1 MTRKMVK
8 IFLYAFLFSA
18 KATTLYDTT
27 IIGKDTVVI
36 CSTKSEGGSLIGY
49 KEYKNSKID
58 GITKEW
64 YENGMLRRIQ
74 KFKSGCPQDTV
85 FKYHSNGAISAIL
98 PYKNCVREGLRIEF
112 SITGDTIA
120 LGNAKNGKAVGTHYA
135 WYEKGKRKFITTY
148 NDSGKKDG
156 LSVRWREDGT
166 VQDSVLYRNE
176 EIIEGWYYYDNGKL
190 HHHLKKKGND
200 QYYSLVFYDPK
211 GKKCGEVKN
220 GNGTYLF
227 YQTDGSSPAKVTKEN
242 GWSVSIEEVDPV
254 TLKVIDPTKT
264 PEAIRKRIADSLGL
278 KAMEAIKNDNVDS
291 IKSLIKSGFDIN
303 TVFRDPEYFEADITM
318 LHFAALLRK
327 EKVARFLMDNDADPN
342 IQENQTRRIAAE
354 VAFECRYDFDFVII
368 FLERIDMPKY
378 GNLLFGTTGFM
389 TKVLIADSLKLFKY
403 MVDKGYD
410 PYLLTD
416 EDLDVFYIA
425 AMEGSV
431 KCLEYLFT
439 ICDVPEY
446 EFKDGFTIYHVAATS
461 VNGEQVIKLLVK
473 NGIPTSFLCMK
484 NEYNGYTPYDYAV
497 SCAADCRSYETQK
510 REKYL
515 KTAAYLK
522 ELQKKYCG
530 TKDTNEKR

>member
-1 MTRKMVK
+1 MVK

-166 VQDSVLYRNE
+166 VQDSVMYRNGE
-176 EIIEGWYYYDNGKL
+176 MIEGWYYYDNGKL

-254 TLKVIDPTKT
+254 TLKVIDPSKT
-264 PEAIRKRIADSLGL
+264 PEAIKKRIADSLGL
-278 KAMEAIKNDNVDS
+278 KAMGAIKNDNVDS

-327 EKVARFLMDNDADPN
+327 EKVARFLMENGADPN
-342 IQENQTRRIAAE
+342 IYENQSRLIAAE
-354 VAFECRYDFDFVII
+354 VALECRYDFDFVKI
-368 FLERIDMPKY
+368 FLERVDMSKGGPI
-378 GNLLFGTTGFM
+378 GFM
-389 TKVLIADSLKLFKY
+389 KNVLRADSLRLFKY
-403 MVDKGYD
+403 MVDKGFE
-410 PYLLTD
+410 PYEISD
-416 EDLDVFYIA
+416 EEINVFQIA
-425 AMEGSV
+425 AFNGSV
-431 KCLEYLFT
+431 KCLKYLFT
-439 ICDVPEY
+439 IRDVPE
-446 EFKDGFTIYHVAATS
+446 FKEEDGFSIYHCAAFS
-461 VNGEQVIKLLVK
+461 KKNGVETIKLLVE
-473 NGIPTSFLCMK
+473 NGVSTSYICQRDKSNSF
-484 NEYNGYTPYDYAV
+484 TPYDYAV
-497 SCAADCRSYETQK
+497 RHASRCSSYETQK
-510 REKYL
+510 REQYL

-530 TKDTNEKR
+530 IKDTNEKR

>member
-1 MTRKMVK
+1 MQFIIK
-8 IFLYAFLFSA
+8 IIAFLILWLSENNA
-18 KATTLYDTT
+18 QVRCDTVFLD
-27 IIGKDTVVI
+27 KDTMLSCTTFYKSGRIRNVYQLKNDKFHNRHTSYYENGQIESIATYNRGELVD
-36 CSTKSEGGSLIGY
+36 STYSYYPDGKLEGIGV
-49 KEYKNSKID
+49 KNGRWFTLSKNGDTLSVGNSKNGKSI
-58 GITKEW
+58 GTHNAW
-64 YENGMLRRIQ
+64 YENG
-74 KFKSGCPQDTV
+74 K
-85 FKYHSNGAISAIL
+85 
-98 PYKNCVREGLRIEF
+98 REF
-112 SITGDTIA
+112 TI
-120 LGNAKNGKAVGTHYA
+120 
-135 WYEKGKRKFITTY
+135 TY

-166 VQDSVLYRNE
+166 VQDSVMYRNGE
-176 EIIEGWYYYDNGKL
+176 MIEGWYYYDNGKL

-264 PEAIRKRIADSLGL
+264 PEAIKKRIADSLGL

-461 VNGEQVIKLLVK
+461 VNGEQVIKMLVK

-484 NEYNGYTPYDYAV
+484 NEFNGYTPYDYAV
-497 SCAADCRSYETQK
+497 SCASDCRSYETQK
-510 REKYL
+510 REQYL

-530 TKDTNEKR
+530 IKDTNEKR